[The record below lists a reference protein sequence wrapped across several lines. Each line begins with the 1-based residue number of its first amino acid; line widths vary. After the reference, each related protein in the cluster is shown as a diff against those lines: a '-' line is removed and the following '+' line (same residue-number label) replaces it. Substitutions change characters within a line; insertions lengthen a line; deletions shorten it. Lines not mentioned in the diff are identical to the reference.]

1 MPPYKIEFPCTVD
14 DGAALAK
21 SNISAFWE
29 QTWWSILWP
38 NRTLDSIIEAAGAR
52 MPKLLLKERDIRR
65 HQKVIDVESG
75 EIVGYARWLLPAS
88 RKGEWLEA
96 QTPDVSDEEKR
107 ALNKPYER
115 ADWNYREDMG
125 ALDDHI
131 HQWRRKYEHGD
142 FIVLDYLGVRPDH
155 HRQGVG
161 SMLVQSG
168 VEMAQSLGLD
178 IFLVAMGRKALGM
191 YLKAGFELLDEA
203 SHDLTPYG
211 ANESYE
217 TFYVVKRAA

>member
-1 MPPYKIEFPCTVD
+1 MWSLV
-14 DGAALAK
+14 K
-21 SNISAFWE
+21 S
-29 QTWWSILWP
+29 LG
-38 NRTLDSIIEAAGAR
+38 TLDGSYRHRERENG
-52 MPKLLLKERDIRR
+52 LKRR
-65 HQKVIDVESG
+65 HQTLATRRREPSLSLTKGQTGTIDKTWEPWTTTSINGDESTSMA
-75 EIVGYARWLLPAS
+75 ISSVRSS
-88 RKGEWLEA
+88 RHPENSRNA
-96 QTPDVSDEEKR
+96 NNS
-107 ALNKPYER
+107 
-115 ADWNYREDMG
+115 
-125 ALDDHI
+125 
-131 HQWRRKYEHGD
+131 
-142 FIVLDYLGVRPDH
+142 VLDYLGVRPDH

-168 VEMAQSLGLD
+168 VEMANALGLD